1 MTTLNTQDFIDSY
14 KALHTAKYSTL
25 PANEHLVLST
35 ILSVSLEWQKSVAE
49 VQALLDKKTQEQK
62 LELQFF
68 QDAKA
73 GK

>member
-14 KALHTAKYSTL
+14 KALHNAKYPTL
-25 PANEHLVLST
+25 SANEYLVLNT
-35 ILSVSLEWQKSVAE
+35 ILTVSIEWGKTLDE
-49 VQALLDKKTQEQK
+49 VQELLNKKTKEQN

-68 QDAKA
+68 QNAKA

>member
-14 KALHTAKYSTL
+14 KALHNAKYPTL
-25 PANEHLVLST
+25 SANEYLVLNT
-35 ILSVSLEWQKSVAE
+35 ILTVSIEWGKTLDE
-49 VQALLDKKTQEQK
+49 VQELLNKKTQEQN

-68 QDAKA
+68 LNAKA

>member
-35 ILSVSLEWQKSVAE
+35 ILSVSIEWGKTLDE
-49 VQALLDKKTQEQK
+49 VQELLDKKTKEQN

-68 QDAKA
+68 ENAKA

>member
-25 PANEHLVLST
+25 PAHEYLVLNT
-35 ILSVSLEWQKSVAE
+35 ILTVSIEWGKTLDE
-49 VQALLDKKTQEQK
+49 VQELLNKKTKEQN